1 MRIAAIAD
9 LHFTEERRPRAEA
22 IAGAVAQAGADVL
35 VIAGDCAEGVER
47 LPDALALFG
56 EFSGV
61 RLMVP
66 GNHDLWQDTTP
77 FETRRL
83 YEQTIPAIAAD
94 CGFHCLDSEPLVI
107 DGTCFVGG
115 MGWYDYQMRQ
125 CETPSPGITVTP
137 ITVTRGEAG
146 KMHFSS
152 LPDARETGWEALE
165 PRDYAA
171 NGLVWQAN
179 GDRPQVAVW
188 SDPLHLDWGA
198 PAEQVA
204 EEMAAR
210 IRAQIRD
217 LAGGCSRVVG
227 VTHFVPFSE
236 LASHHLENPRRAYA
250 RAFLGSPLLGEALL
264 EAENLA
270 LVIHGHRHRQEARR
284 VHGIVVADASV
295 TGAQDGPLLFT
306 LPD

>member
-9 LHFTEERRPRAEA
+9 LHFSEERRARAEA
-22 IAGAVAQAGADVL
+22 IAGAVASARADVL
-35 VIAGDCAEGVER
+35 VIAGDCADGVEH
-47 LPDALALFG
+47 LADALALFG
-56 EFSGV
+56 EFGGV

-77 FETRRL
+77 FDTRRL
-83 YEQTIPAIAAD
+83 YEETIPAIAAEY
-94 CGFHCLDSEPLVI
+94 GFHCLDSGPLVI
-107 DGTCFVGG
+107 DGTCFVGA

-125 CETPSPGITVTP
+125 RETPVEGITVSP
-137 ITVTRGEAG
+137 IHVSRGEAG

-171 NGLVWQAN
+171 NGLVWQTN
-179 GDRPQVAVW
+179 GERPQVAVW
-188 SDPLHLDWGA
+188 SDPLHLDWGETSERLA
-198 PAEQVA
+198 A
-204 EEMAAR
+204 EMAAR
-210 IRAQIRD
+210 IRAQIRE
-217 LAGGCSRVVG
+217 LADGCRRVVG
-227 VTHFVPFSE
+227 VTHFVPFAE
-236 LASHHLENPRRAYA
+236 LASHHLQSPRRAYA
-250 RAFLGSPLLGEALL
+250 KAFLGSPLLGEALL
-264 EAENLA
+264 AADNLA

-284 VHGIVVADASV
+284 LHGIVVADAAV